1 MTAHVHHWYS
11 AQCLRVTLHDFWCCL
26 SVQMTLPK
34 STAPWTTAVLASW
47 DNQLYLLKLVET
59 FMFCLV
65 SLPLCT
71 TTNTFSPGSNLGKS
85 QGSSHVFPIS
95 QGWLSFFPDIQCHD
109 NYCFLCFIHFF
120 SCFMREVNLVPITLV
135 TCKNPATTYKP
146 PKTSVSFTCFSIH
159 LCTKA
164 ATAKVFIDFLIP
176 SFLW

>member
-1 MTAHVHHWYS
+1 MSCQRAS
-11 AQCLRVTLHDFWCCL
+11 LIAQCLRVTLHRFLMLSLCAADSSQVYCPVDHSCL
-26 SVQMTLPK
+26 GLLRQLALP
-34 STAPWTTAVLASW
+34 P
-47 DNQLYLLKLVET
+47 QLVET
-59 FMFCLV
+59 FMLCLV

-109 NYCFLCFIHFF
+109 NYCFLCFIHLFT
-120 SCFMREVNLVPITLV
+120 CFMREVNLVPVTFV
-135 TCKNPATTYKP
+135 TCKNPLTTYKP
-146 PKTSVSFTCFSIH
+146 PKASVSFTCFSIH

-164 ATAKVFIDFLIP
+164 AAAEVFIDFLIP